1 MNSFFYHLDCFK
13 TPLTLRIYGKRSFS
27 TKFGCLMSFPLLI
40 FLLSVFAL
48 SDLVLKQ
55 YPAITIQSNIEDTS
69 PYIGFG
75 KSNMTLA
82 FKVITEN
89 NFSSDIDPTYF
100 SLFISNVVVNN
111 TSHEV
116 IATEN
121 KETKVCDE
129 NDFIDEGYYWK
140 YGMANAT
147 CFGDNSSFEIGGYW
161 TDPFISY
168 LRVIMKPCSNDSS
181 NGTICKSSDKI
192 KNYFKNKSF
201 N

>member
-1 MNSFFYHLDCFK
+1 MNSFFYHFDCFK
-13 TPLTLRIYGKRSFS
+13 TPLTLRINGKRSFF
-27 TKFGCLMSFPLLI
+27 TKFGCLMSFPLLF

-55 YPAITIQSNIEDTS
+55 YPTITSQSDIEDTS
-69 PYIGFG
+69 PYIRFD
-75 KSNMTLA
+75 KSNMTLG
-82 FKVITEN
+82 FKIITEN

-116 IATEN
+116 MATEN
-121 KETKVCDE
+121 KQTKVCDE

-168 LRVIMKPCSNDSS
+168 VRVIMKLCSNDSS
-181 NGTICKSSDKI
+181 NGMICKSSDEI

>member
-1 MNSFFYHLDCFK
+1 MNSFFYHFDCFK
-13 TPLTLRIYGKRSFS
+13 TPLTLRINGKRSFF
-27 TKFGCLMSFPLLI
+27 TKFGCLMSFPLLF

-55 YPAITIQSNIEDTS
+55 YPTITSQSDIEDTS
-69 PYIGFG
+69 PYIRFD
-75 KSNMTLA
+75 KSNMTLG
-82 FKVITEN
+82 FKIITEN

-168 LRVIMKPCSNDSS
+168 VRVIMKLCSNDSS
-181 NGTICKSSDKI
+181 NGMICKSSDEI